1 MRISPADMLSLQGR
15 LAQLNGDVGDV
26 LREKM
31 SGKLRVLDQRMT
43 EVHGAFAHLNEM
55 HLGVSP
61 KWDLMAPTKRH
72 ENQPE
77 EHEMEYMLSQG
88 LSGLLKAVVNPQTPL
103 TKEERKTII
112 GDIKSLVEKCDD
124 VGIFVSQGANKEGL
138 TTNPLDIGA
147 YSQKQR
153 KENLMKGKTP
163 DVDGNVE
170 IKPEEMA
177 EFRRLSEGFEPS
189 NRGLFLRIQKELA
202 KLDRGASRD

>member
-1 MRISPADMLSLQGR
+1 MRISPADMLSLQER
-15 LAQLNGDVGDV
+15 LAQLNGDVNEVISAGA
-26 LREKM
+26 
-31 SGKLRVLDQRMT
+31 SGKLRVLDQRRS
-43 EVHGAFAHLNEM
+43 EVSGAFAHLNEM

-77 EHEMEYMLSQG
+77 EHEMEYMLSQS
-88 LSGLLKAVVNPQTPL
+88 LAALLKVVVNPQTPL

-112 GDIKSLVEKCDD
+112 QDIKELVEKCDD

-138 TTNPLDIGA
+138 TTNPIDIGA
-147 YSQKQR
+147 YSHKHR
-153 KENLMKGKTP
+153 TESLMKGKTP
-163 DVDGNVE
+163 DENGEVE

-189 NRGLFLRIQKELA
+189 NRGLFLSLQKELA
-202 KLDRGASRD
+202 KLERGTSRD